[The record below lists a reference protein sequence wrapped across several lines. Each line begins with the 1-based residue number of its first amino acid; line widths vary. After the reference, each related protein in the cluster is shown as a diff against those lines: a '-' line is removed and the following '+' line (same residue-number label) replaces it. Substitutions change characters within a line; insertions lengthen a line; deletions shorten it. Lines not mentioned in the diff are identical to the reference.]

1 MKKTLLLN
9 ALSFALGACA
19 QSGNGRLTLAEQGSF
34 AVGGTVK
41 TSEGRYDANPAAL
54 KGNNN
59 DFWNVYQTST
69 QAGGQTLH
77 GDHAAVFCQIPER
90 ARSLPLVFLH
100 GYGGSMRAWQ
110 TTPDGREGFQNI
122 FLRKRYPVYLVD
134 QPRRG
139 QAGRSSADGKI
150 AATPDDQFW
159 FAQFRIGSYP
169 NFNQGVAFPQDQAAL
184 QQFFRT
190 ITPTPAPPMPP
201 RLPAAWAHCLTKS
214 AAAFWLPTPPAA
226 HSAGWLPAKT
236 PT

>member
-1 MKKTLLLN
+1 MKKTLLLA
-9 ALSFALGACA
+9 ALSLALGACA

-59 DFWNVYQTST
+59 DFWNVYQVST

-77 GDHAAVFCQIPER
+77 GDHAAVFYQIPER

-139 QAGRSSADGKI
+139 QAGRSTVGSEIK
-150 AATPDDQFW
+150 ATPDDQFW

-169 NFNQGVAFPQDQAAL
+169 NFNQRCSVSARLSRAA
-184 QQFFRT
+184 T
-190 ITPTPAPPMPP
+190 ILPHHHP
-201 RLPAAWAHCLTKS
+201 RHRPHRCRRDYRQHGRAVR
-214 AAAFWLPTPPAA
+214 
-226 HSAGWLPAKT
+226 
-236 PT
+236 

>member
-1 MKKTLLLN
+1 MKKTLLLA
-9 ALSFALGACA
+9 ALSLALGACA

-59 DFWNVYQTST
+59 DFWNVYQAST

-77 GDHAAVFCQIPER
+77 GDHAAVFYQIPER

-139 QAGRSSADGKI
+139 QAGRSTVGSEIK
-150 AATPDDQFW
+150 ATPDDQFW

-169 NFNQGVAFPQDQAAL
+169 NFNQGVAFPQD
-184 QQFFRT
+184 
-190 ITPTPAPPMPP
+190 
-201 RLPAAWAHCLTKS
+201 
-214 AAAFWLPTPPAA
+214 
-226 HSAGWLPAKT
+226 
-236 PT
+236 